1 MNIYNKLHQITE
13 NKMFN
18 IDLASLYDNE
28 DTFNDFCDKVNDAIM
43 QEEIIYYYEAIK
55 YLMNEDASLG
65 QSLDIASE
73 YGYTTEQLNSEL
85 LATLLYQQKLTEQWY
100 EIENQVSKL
109 FYDKLEKESIELDIK
124 LYPKR
129 NKT

>member
-13 NKMFN
+13 NKMFP

-43 QEEIIYYYEAIK
+43 HEEIIYYSEAIK
-55 YLMNEDASLG
+55 YLMREDASLG

-85 LATLLYQQKLTEQWY
+85 LASLLYQQKLTEQWY
-100 EIENQVSKL
+100 GMETEI
-109 FYDKLEKESIELDIK
+109 KEIFNEQ
-124 LYPKR
+124 
-129 NKT
+129 

>member
-1 MNIYNKLHQITE
+1 MSISTKLQQIAE
-13 NKMFN
+13 DNQFD
-18 IDLASLYDNE
+18 IDLANLYYNE

-43 QEEIIYYYEAIK
+43 HEEVIYYSEAIK
-55 YLMNEDASLG
+55 YLMREDASLG

-100 EIENQVSKL
+100 EMETEI
-109 FYDKLEKESIELDIK
+109 KEIFNEQ
-124 LYPKR
+124 
-129 NKT
+129 

>member
-43 QEEIIYYYEAIK
+43 QEEIIYY
-55 YLMNEDASLG
+55 SLNI
-65 QSLDIASE
+65 SFWI
-73 YGYTTEQLNSEL
+73 
-85 LATLLYQQKLTEQWY
+85 
-100 EIENQVSKL
+100 
-109 FYDKLEKESIELDIK
+109 
-124 LYPKR
+124 
-129 NKT
+129 